1 MKKIIWLLM
10 LIIIA
15 DPLMGE
21 VTAWVN
27 KNPVMVGE
35 LFQLQVEAKNVD
47 DPEEPD
53 LGVIRGLEIL
63 NRSVQNKTSIVG
75 TSFTSTVSWTYVLI
89 APAAGEYQIPP
100 LKVGKEK
107 TAPILLKAVESALKS
122 KQESVRLEVV
132 TEPRKVYPQQQVLT
146 RVRIIRTGI
155 ELENETITPLKT
167 AGAYVEKVNQAT
179 YKTVEDGK
187 KQVITEITYAVIPD
201 KSGILTIPQLRYQGE
216 KKTGS
221 VLNRNFGNFGNFDN
235 FGNIFKS
242 SGQRIF
248 SMSKPQT
255 VEVMPIPKQNK
266 GWWLPANNLEIIE
279 KWQPEPPVFKV
290 GEPVTRTLT
299 IIAEGVTGNQIPELA
314 FYYPDT
320 IKGYADQPQIETE
333 HTTNGLRG
341 IRKEKWA
348 LIPNQD
354 GIITLPEISVSWW
367 DVTTN
372 NLRTVVIPS
381 KEIQVQTAVGRVKEN
396 MTPEVTV
403 EPVKENT
410 AIVAHEP
417 ADLIKSSMPWK
428 ILAIVFAL
436 LWTGTLLIWFFNR
449 NKKVKS
455 EIKIENNFKSNQQ
468 VEIKSAVKK
477 VEQALHSG
485 EPVAVQDALLKW
497 GNSVWSD
504 DPPQGLEQIGARIP
518 KLKKGIKSLN
528 SALYGSKQNEGT
540 LEELKNDFYAITSNE
555 IESKNN
561 NKNNDL
567 SPLYPE

>member
-1 MKKIIWLLM
+1 M

-63 NRSVQNKTSIVG
+63 NRSVQNQTSIVG

-100 LKVGKEK
+100 LKVGKEQ
-107 TAPILLKAVESALKS
+107 TAPILLKAVESSLKS
-122 KQESVRLEVV
+122 KKESVRLEVF

-146 RVRIIRTGI
+146 RIRIIRTGI
-155 ELENETITPLKT
+155 ELENETITPLET
-167 AGAYVEKVNQAT
+167 AGAHVEKVNQST
-179 YKTVEDGK
+179 YKSVEDGK
-187 KQVITEITYAVIPD
+187 KQVITEITYAIIPD
-201 KSGILTIPQLRYQGE
+201 KSGTLTIPQLRYQGD

-221 VLNRNFGNFGNFDN
+221 ALNRNFGN

-255 VEVMPIPKQNK
+255 VEVMPLPKQNK
-266 GWWLPANNLEIIE
+266 GWWLPTKNLEISE
-279 KWQPEPPVFKV
+279 KWQPESPVFKV

-299 IIAEGVTGNQIPELA
+299 IIADGVTGNQIPELA
-314 FYYPDT
+314 FNYPDT

-333 HTTNGLRG
+333 HTANGLRG

-348 LIPNQD
+348 LIPSRN

-381 KEIQVQTAVGRVKEN
+381 KEIQIQTAVGRVKEN

-403 EPVKENT
+403 EHVKENT
-410 AIVAHEP
+410 AIVSQEP
-417 ADLIKSSMPWK
+417 ADIIKSSLPWK

-436 LWTGTLLIWFFNR
+436 LWAGTLLIWIFNR
-449 NKKVKS
+449 NKKVNR
-455 EIKIENNFKSNQQ
+455 EIKIEYNFKGNQQ
-468 VEIKSAVKK
+468 IDIKFAVKK
-477 VEQALHSG
+477 VEQALRSG
-485 EPVAVQDALLKW
+485 EPVSVQDALLKW

-504 DPPQGLEQIGARIP
+504 DPPQGLEQIGDRIP

-540 LEELKNDFYAITSNE
+540 LEELKNDFYAMTSNE
-555 IESKNN
+555 IESRNN
-561 NKNNDL
+561 NKKNDL

>member
-1 MKKIIWLLM
+1 M

-27 KNPVMVGE
+27 KNPVIVGE

-47 DPEEPD
+47 DPEEPN

-63 NRSVQNKTSIVG
+63 NRSVQNQTSIVG
-75 TSFTSTVSWTYVLI
+75 NSFTSSVRWTYVLI
-89 APAAGEYQIPP
+89 APASGEYLIPP

-132 TEPRKVYPQQQVLT
+132 TEPKKVYPQQQVIT

-155 ELENETITPLKT
+155 ELENETITPLET
-167 AGAYVEKVNQAT
+167 AGAHVEKVNQVT

-187 KQVITEITYAVIPD
+187 KQVITEITYAVIPE
-201 KSGILTIPQLRYQGE
+201 KSGILNIPQLRYQGD

-221 VLNRNFGNFGNFDN
+221 ALNRNFGNFGD
-235 FGNIFKS
+235 FGTLFKS
-242 SGQRIF
+242 RGQRIY
-248 SMSKPQT
+248 SMSKTQT

-266 GWWLPANNLEIIE
+266 GWWLPAKNLEIIE
-279 KWQPEPPVFKV
+279 KWQPETPVFKV

-299 IIAEGVTGNQIPELA
+299 IIADGVTGDQIPELE
-314 FYYPDT
+314 FNYPDT

-333 HTTNGLRG
+333 KSDNGLRG

-354 GIITLPEISVSWW
+354 GTITLPGISVSWW

-372 NLRTVVIPS
+372 NLRSVVIPS
-381 KEIQVQTAVGRVKEN
+381 KKIEVQTAVGRVKEN

-410 AIVAHEP
+410 AIVVKEP

-428 ILAIVFAL
+428 ILTIIFAL
-436 LWTGTLLIWFFNR
+436 LWAGTLLIWFFNR
-449 NKKVKS
+449 NKKVNS
-455 EIKIENNFKSNQQ
+455 NIKIENNFKVNKQ
-468 VEIKSAVKK
+468 VNIKSAVKK
-477 VEQALHSG
+477 VEQALQSG
-485 EPVAVQDALLKW
+485 EPVSVQDALLKW
-497 GNSVWSD
+497 GNSVWFD
-504 DPPQGLEQIGARIP
+504 DPPQGLEQIGDRIP
-518 KLKKGIKSLN
+518 KLKKSIKSLN
-528 SALYGSKQNEGT
+528 SVLYGSKPNEEA
-540 LEELKNDFYAITSNE
+540 LEELKNDFYAITYNE
-555 IESKNN
+555 IESRNN
-561 NKNNDL
+561 NKKNDL

>member
-1 MKKIIWLLM
+1 M

-35 LFQLQVEAKNVD
+35 LFQLQVEVKNVD
-47 DPEEPD
+47 NPEEPD
-53 LGVIRGLEIL
+53 LGEIRGLEII
-63 NRSVQNKTSIVG
+63 NRSVQNQTSIVG
-75 TSFTSTVSWTYVLI
+75 NSFTSSVRWTYVLI
-89 APAAGEYQIPP
+89 APASGEYLIPP

-122 KQESVRLEVV
+122 KHESVRLEVV
-132 TEPRKVYPQQQVLT
+132 TEPKKVYPQQQVIT

-155 ELENETITPLKT
+155 ELENETITPLET
-167 AGAYVEKVNQAT
+167 AGAHVEKVNQVT

-187 KQVITEITYAVIPD
+187 KQVITEITYAVIPE
-201 KSGILTIPQLRYQGE
+201 KSGILNIPQLRYQGD

-221 VLNRNFGNFGNFDN
+221 ALNRNFGNFGD
-235 FGNIFKS
+235 FGTLFKS
-242 SGQRIF
+242 RGQRIY
-248 SMSKPQT
+248 SMSKTQT

-266 GWWLPANNLEIIE
+266 GWWLPVKNLEIIE
-279 KWQPEPPVFKV
+279 KWQPETPVFKV

-299 IIAEGVTGNQIPELA
+299 IIADGVTGDQIPELE
-314 FYYPDT
+314 FNYPDT

-333 HTTNGLRG
+333 KSDNGLRG

-348 LIPNQD
+348 LIPSQK

-367 DVTTN
+367 DVTNN
-372 NLRTVVIPS
+372 NLRTAVIPS
-381 KEIQVQTAVGRVKEN
+381 KEIQVETAVGSDKKI

-403 EPVKENT
+403 EPVKANKS
-410 AIVAHEP
+410 IVVQES
-417 ADLIKSSMPWK
+417 ADVIQGYMPWK
-428 ILAIVFAL
+428 ILAIIFAI
-436 LWTGTLLIWFFNR
+436 LWIGTILIWFINR
-449 NKKVKS
+449 NKKVNS
-455 EIKIENNFKSNQQ
+455 EINLENNFKDNRL
-468 VEIKSAVKK
+468 VDIKSAVKK
-477 VEQALHSG
+477 VEQALQSG
-485 EPVAVQDALLKW
+485 EPVAVQNALLKW

-504 DPPQGLEQIGARIP
+504 DPPQGLEQIGDRIP

-528 SALYGSKQNEGT
+528 SALYGSKKNDAT
-540 LEELKNDFYAITSNE
+540 FEELKNDFLEINLDE
-555 IESKNN
+555 IEANQNLKKSV
-561 NKNNDL
+561 L

>member
-1 MKKIIWLLM
+1 M

-47 DPEEPD
+47 DPDEPD

-89 APAAGEYQIPP
+89 APAAGEYKIPS
-100 LKVGKEK
+100 LKVGNEK

-132 TEPRKVYPQQQVLT
+132 TQPRKVYPQQQVIT

-155 ELENETITPLKT
+155 ELENETITPLET
-167 AGAYVEKVNQAT
+167 AGAHVEKVNQVT

-187 KQVITEITYAVIPD
+187 KQVITEITYAVIPE
-201 KSGILTIPQLRYQGE
+201 KSGILNIPQLRYQGD

-221 VLNRNFGNFGNFDN
+221 ALNRNFGNFGD
-235 FGNIFKS
+235 FGTLFKS
-242 SGQRIF
+242 RGQRIY
-248 SMSKPQT
+248 SMSKTQT

-266 GWWLPANNLEIIE
+266 GWWLPVKNLEIIE
-279 KWQPEPPVFKV
+279 KWQPETPVFKV

-299 IIAEGVTGNQIPELA
+299 IIADGVTGDQIPELE
-314 FYYPDT
+314 FNYPDT

-333 HTTNGLRG
+333 KSDNGLRG

-348 LIPNQD
+348 LIPSQK

-367 DVTTN
+367 DVTNN
-372 NLRTVVIPS
+372 NLRTAVIPS
-381 KEIQVQTAVGRVKEN
+381 KEIQVETAVGSDKKI
-396 MTPEVTV
+396 MTPVVTV
-403 EPVKENT
+403 EPVKANKS
-410 AIVAHEP
+410 IVVQES
-417 ADLIKSSMPWK
+417 ADVIQGYMPWK
-428 ILAIVFAL
+428 ILAIIFAI
-436 LWTGTLLIWFFNR
+436 LWIGTILIWFINR
-449 NKKVKS
+449 NKKVNS
-455 EIKIENNFKSNQQ
+455 EINLENNFKDNRL
-468 VEIKSAVKK
+468 VDIKSAVKK
-477 VEQALHSG
+477 VEQALQSG
-485 EPVAVQDALLKW
+485 EPVAVQNALLKW

-504 DPPQGLEQIGARIP
+504 DPPQGLEQIGDRIP
-518 KLKKGIKSLN
+518 KLKNGIKSLN
-528 SALYGSKQNEGT
+528 SAIYGKKQNEFT
-540 LEELKNDFYAITSNE
+540 FEDFRNDFIAIKTNEIKLKNKNKKNY
-555 IESKNN
+555 IE
-561 NKNNDL
+561 
-567 SPLYPE
+567 PLYPERT

>member
-1 MKKIIWLLM
+1 MKRIIWLLM

-15 DPLMGE
+15 NPLRGE

-53 LGVIRGLEIL
+53 LGVIQGLEIL

-100 LKVGKEK
+100 LKVGIEK

-155 ELENETITPLKT
+155 ELENETITPLEI
-167 AGAYVEKVNQAT
+167 AGANVEKVNQVT

-187 KQVITEITYAVIPD
+187 KQVITEIMYAVIPD
-201 KSGILTIPQLRYQGE
+201 KSGILTIPQLRYQGDQ
-216 KKTGS
+216 KTGS
-221 VLNRNFGNFGNFDN
+221 ALNRNFGNFGNF
-235 FGNIFKS
+235 GNIFKTR
-242 SGQRIF
+242 GQRIY
-248 SMSKPQT
+248 SMSKSQT
-255 VEVMPIPKQNK
+255 VQVMPLPIQNK
-266 GWWLPANNLEIIE
+266 GWWLPAKNLEISE
-279 KWQPEPPVFKV
+279 KWQPELPVFRV

-299 IIAEGVTGNQIPELA
+299 IIAEGVTGNQIPELS
-314 FYYPDT
+314 FNYPDS

-333 HTTNGLRG
+333 HTADGLRG

-348 LIPNQD
+348 LIPNRN
-354 GIITLPEISVSWW
+354 GIITLPKISVSWW
-367 DVTTN
+367 DVTNN

-381 KEIQVQTAVGRVKEN
+381 KEIQVKTAVGIVKDK
-396 MTPEVTV
+396 MTPEVTN
-403 EPVKENT
+403 EIVKENT
-410 AIVAHEP
+410 GIIAQES
-417 ADLIKSSMPWK
+417 ADVIKSSMLWK
-428 ILAIVFAL
+428 ILAILFAL
-436 LWTGTLLIWFFNR
+436 LWAGTLLIWFFNR
-449 NKKVKS
+449 NKKDYR
-455 EIKIENNFKSNQQ
+455 EIKIENNIEGDQQ
-468 VEIKSAVKK
+468 INIKTAVKN
-477 VEQALHSG
+477 VGNALRIG
-485 EPVAVQDALLKW
+485 EPVAVQDALIKW
-497 GNSVWSD
+497 GNSVWFD
-504 DPPQGLEQIGARIP
+504 DPPQGLEQIGDRIP
-518 KLKKGIKSLN
+518 ELKKGIKSLN
-528 SALYGSKQNEGT
+528 SVLYGSKQNEVT
-540 LEELKNDFYAITSNE
+540 LEELKNDFYEIISNH
-555 IESKNN
+555 IESNN
-561 NKNNDL
+561 NTKKDL

>member
-1 MKKIIWLLM
+1 M

-47 DPEEPD
+47 DPDEPD

-100 LKVGKEK
+100 LKIGKEK

-132 TEPRKVYPQQQVLT
+132 TQPRKVYPQQQVIT

-155 ELENETITPLKT
+155 ELENETITPLET
-167 AGAYVEKVNQAT
+167 AGAHVEKVNQVT
-179 YKTVEDGK
+179 YKSVEDGK
-187 KQVITEITYAVIPD
+187 KHVITEITYAVIPD
-201 KSGILTIPQLRYQGE
+201 KSGILTIPQLRYQGD

-221 VLNRNFGNFGNFDN
+221 ALNRNFGNFGNFGN
-235 FGNIFKS
+235 IGNIFKS

-255 VEVMPIPKQNK
+255 VEVTPIPKQIK
-266 GWWLPANNLEIIE
+266 GWWLPAKNLEIIE

-299 IIAEGVTGNQIPELA
+299 IIADGVTGDQIPELE
-314 FYYPDT
+314 FNYPDT

-333 HTTNGLRG
+333 KSDNGLRG

-354 GIITLPEISVSWW
+354 GTITLPGISVSWW

-372 NLRTVVIPS
+372 NLRSVVIPS
-381 KEIQVQTAVGRVKEN
+381 KKIEVQTAVGRVKEN

-410 AIVAHEP
+410 AIVAQDP
-417 ADLIKSSMPWK
+417 TDLIKSSMPWK
-428 ILAIVFAL
+428 ILTIVFAL
-436 LWTGTLLIWFFNR
+436 LWAGTLLIWFFNR
-449 NKKVKS
+449 NKKVNS
-455 EIKIENNFKSNQQ
+455 EIKIENNFKVNQQ
-468 VEIKSAVKK
+468 VDIKSAVKK
-477 VEQALHSG
+477 VEQALQSG
-485 EPVAVQDALLKW
+485 EPVSVQDALLKW
-497 GNSVWSD
+497 GNSVWFD
-504 DPPQGLEQIGARIP
+504 DPPQGLEQIGDRIP

-528 SALYGSKQNEGT
+528 SVLYGSNQNEGT
-540 LEELKNDFYAITSNE
+540 LEELKSDFYAVTSNDFE
-555 IESKNN
+555 LNNN
-561 NKNNDL
+561 NKKNNL

>member
-27 KNPVMVGE
+27 KNPVKVGE

-47 DPEEPD
+47 DPNEPD

-89 APAAGEYQIPP
+89 APVAGEYQIPP
-100 LKVGKEK
+100 LKIGKEK

-132 TEPRKVYPQQQVLT
+132 TQPRKVYPQQQVIT

-155 ELENETITPLKT
+155 ELENETITPLET
-167 AGAYVEKVNQAT
+167 AGAHVEKVNQVT

-187 KQVITEITYAVIPD
+187 KHVITEITYAVIPD
-201 KSGILTIPQLRYQGE
+201 KSGILTIPQLRYQGD

-221 VLNRNFGNFGNFDN
+221 ASNRNFGNFGN

-242 SGQRIF
+242 SGQRIY
-248 SMSKPQT
+248 SMSKPIT
-255 VEVMPIPKQNK
+255 VEVKPIPKENK

-279 KWQPEPPVFKV
+279 KWQPEPPIFKV
-290 GEPVTRTLT
+290 GDPVTRTLT
-299 IIAEGVTGNQIPELA
+299 IIADGVTGDQIPELE
-314 FYYPDT
+314 FNYPDT
-320 IKGYADQPQIETE
+320 IKGYTDQPQIETE
-333 HTTNGLRG
+333 KSDNGLRG

-354 GIITLPEISVSWW
+354 GTITLPGISVSWW

-372 NLRTVVIPS
+372 NLRSVVIPS
-381 KEIQVQTAVGRVKEN
+381 KKIQVQTEVGRVKEN

-410 AIVAHEP
+410 GIVAQKP
-417 ADLIKSSMPWK
+417 TDLIKSSMTWK
-428 ILAIVFAL
+428 ILTIVFAL
-436 LWTGTLLIWFFNR
+436 LWAGTLLIWFFNR
-449 NKKVKS
+449 NKKVNS
-455 EIKIENNFKSNQQ
+455 NIKIENNFKVNQQ
-468 VEIKSAVKK
+468 VDIKSAVKNVK
-477 VEQALHSG
+477 QALRSG
-485 EPVAVQDALLKW
+485 EPVALQDALLKW
-497 GNSVWSD
+497 GNSVWFD
-504 DPPQGLEQIGARIP
+504 DPPQGLEQIGDRIP

-528 SALYGSKQNEGT
+528 SVLYGSKPNE
-540 LEELKNDFYAITSNE
+540 EAFEVLKNDFYAITNNE
-555 IESKNN
+555 IESRNN
-561 NKNNDL
+561 NKKNDL